1 MNCHMTENNNIFDAE
16 YKLFEDRFRG
26 SEAAIAQ
33 RLSVYLPLLAGI
45 ATRAET
51 DRKAL
56 DIGSGRGEWLR
67 LLSEHGWSAT
77 GVEPNS
83 IADASQGTGATVVRA
98 DALEYLKGCDD
109 ASFAL
114 VTAFHVVEHL
124 ETDYLLRMLRQI
136 RRVLAPG
143 GLMVLETPNP
153 ENLTVASWSFRLDP
167 THKAP
172 IPPVLLQYH
181 AEAAGFVSPE
191 IVRLNGSQAGYD
203 IGPQSAVLSVL
214 FRSGPDYAVVAS
226 KAGGNDELFSGLI
239 KNFAF
244 QNSQRNPADLQ
255 ALIELTRSADT
266 VFENQRKLI
275 ANFAEIQS
283 ALDQRTR
290 ELQAVY
296 NSSSW
301 RISRP
306 VRGFARL
313 LRSARSK
320 FGQIRR
326 ANLARLRRQLRKRQ
340 KLTATLIG
348 ALGFVPPLK
357 RRLRTFVQPRVRTAY
372 AWSIDVDQQRLAAWD
387 ETTREL

>member
-1 MNCHMTENNNIFDAE
+1 MNCQMNIFDEE
-16 YKLFEDRFRG
+16 YKIFEDRFRG
-26 SEAAIAQ
+26 SEAAIQQ
-33 RLSVYLPLLAGI
+33 RLSVYLPLLGGI
-45 ATRAET
+45 ATTAQA

-67 LLSEHGWSAT
+67 LLTEHGWNAI
-77 GVEPNS
+77 GVEPNG
-83 IADASQGTGATVVRA
+83 IADASQGIGATIVRA
-98 DALEYLKGCDD
+98 DAIEYLSGCDD

-143 GLMVLETPNP
+143 GLLVLETPNP

-191 IVRLNGSQAGYD
+191 IVRLNGSQDGYD
-203 IGPQSAVLSVL
+203 LGPLSAVLSVL
-214 FRSGPDYAVVAS
+214 FRSGPDYAVVATR
-226 KAGGNDELFSGLI
+226 AGGDDELFSGLI

-255 ALIELTRSADT
+255 ALIELTKSADS

-306 VRGFARL
+306 VRGLARL
-313 LRSARSK
+313 LRGARSRLL
-320 FGQIRR
+320 QARR
-326 ANLARLRRQLRKRQ
+326 KNLARLRRQLRARPG
-340 KLTATLIG
+340 LTTNLI
-348 ALGFVPPLK
+348 AASSFIPPLR
-357 RRLRTFVQPRVRTAY
+357 RRLKAFVEPRARTPY
-372 AWSIDVDQQRLAAWD
+372 AWSIDVDPQRLATWE
-387 ETTREL
+387 ETTREV